1 MNGDSFADLVPRTG
15 VAGTARQVAL
25 TARSRRGRPVAWWG
39 MLMLVASE
47 TMLFGCL
54 LATYVYLRF
63 EVRQWPPAGTP
74 RPAVAV
80 PAALALVLAASTAP
94 MLLATRS
101 AATGNLPVARLLMLA
116 ALVLQAGYFAYQV
129 HDFDRQLGEFTP
141 QANAYGSIYFV
152 LLGADHGHVAVGLLL
167 DAWLLLKLARGL
179 TTYRLDA
186 LRVIAVYWYAVAS
199 LTLVVTGVLVSP
211 SL

>member
-1 MNGDSFADLVPRTG
+1 VNGDSFAELVPRTG

-25 TARSRRGRPVAWWG
+25 GASSRRGRPVGWWG
-39 MLMLVASE
+39 MIMLVASE
-47 TMLFGCL
+47 AMLFGCL
-54 LATYVYLRF
+54 LATYAYLRL
-63 EVRQWPPAGTP
+63 ETDRWPPAGTP

-80 PAALALVLAASTAP
+80 PVTLALVLAASTVP
-94 MLLATRS
+94 MHLAARS
-101 AATGNLPVARLLMLA
+101 AGTGNLPAARLLVLA
-116 ALVLQAGYFAYQV
+116 ALVVQAGYFAYQV
-129 HDFDRQLGEFTP
+129 HDFERQLGELTP

-167 DAWLLLKLARGL
+167 NAWLLLKLACGL

-186 LRVIAVYWYAVAS
+186 LRAIAVYWYAVAL
-199 LTLVVTGVLVSP
+199 LTLIVTGTLVSP